1 MRKLLTL
8 YLFLFA
14 PIPLAAQLDSG
25 TILGTVIDGSGA
37 VVPGV
42 KISVRNQGTSAVSE
56 AVTGSDGNFVIP
68 VLPIGTYTLSATT
81 RGFKTQVRPNLE
93 LRVSDRLRVTIPL
106 EPGAVTETLCQEGA
120 NSAMLCGR

>member
-1 MRKLLTL
+1 MRKWITF

-68 VLPIGTYTLSATT
+68 VTAVQN
-81 RGFKTQVRPNLE
+81 RGQQMRHVLKTWDL
-93 LRVSDRLRVTIPL
+93 
-106 EPGAVTETLCQEGA
+106 
-120 NSAMLCGR
+120 GRGSGV